1 MRKFI
6 SILCCLFSLGTLF
19 MSCDIQKNYN
29 VLLKTIEEDGDKREV
44 SIIVKED
51 EIKLSNPVLSLT
63 FINNTDSE
71 VVYGE
76 EIKLFK
82 KEADGELKE
91 IKDSEDD
98 SGWKEI
104 SQILLSREQ
113 SEQVINLKKH
123 FGVLTEGDYKVSKDF
138 YIEGRKIEI
147 TAEFQLLKKSK

>member
-1 MRKFI
+1 MRRFI

-29 VLLKTIEEDGDKREV
+29 VLLKTIEDDCDKREV

-51 EIKLSNPVLSLT
+51 EIKLSDPVLSLT

-82 KEADGELKE
+82 NDADGELKE
-91 IKDSEDD
+91 IKDGEDD

-104 SQILLSREQ
+104 SRILLSREQ

-123 FGVLTEGDYKVSKDF
+123 FGVLTEGDYRVSKDF
-138 YIEGRKIEI
+138 YIDGRKIEI